1 MDVVSSK
8 IDDWIIP
15 REREND
21 VVMDVSS
28 AAAEN
33 WIIPNYS
40 FVDVY
45 EYEMEIDKKRDI
57 EDFCIRFFKDWEI
70 QRDASITTNT
80 SNFLVNICQ
89 QVVKEQK
96 GFEEIMKTLPTSL
109 TLNNFN
115 DKFQAMCNALFENG
129 TGVRDVYVVSLL
141 AFSTGLHRE
150 MQGYEWYNWKLLF
163 TSLTYALEKVNF
175 NPRVFD
181 YNQSSASLQSIFT
194 SFIIIIPPLLF
205 FYILSR

>member
-15 REREND
+15 REQEND

-28 AAAEN
+28 TSAGD

-45 EYEMEIDKKRDI
+45 EYEMEIDKKRGI
-57 EDFCIRFFKDWEI
+57 EDFCIQFFKDWET
-70 QRDASITTNT
+70 QRDASMTTNT
-80 SNFLVNICQ
+80 SNFLVSICQ
-89 QVVKEQK
+89 QVIKEQK
-96 GFEEIMKTLPTSL
+96 GFEEIMKTLPTTL
-109 TLNNFN
+109 TLKNFN
-115 DKFQAMCNALFENG
+115 DKFQAMCNVLFKNG

-150 MQGYEWYNWKLLF
+150 MEGYEWYNWKLLF
-163 TSLTYALEKVNF
+163 TSLTDALEEANF

-181 YNQSSASLQSIFT
+181 CNQSNVFLQSIIT
-194 SFIIIIPPLLF
+194 SFIIIAPPLLF